1 MPATPEAV
9 AEALGRLPVVIEGA
23 AIASG
28 ECVVPS
34 YAWGPRPT
42 SVVTL
47 AGRGVVGCGEHVGW
61 TAEAHAVFRAVG
73 LPMSRGTIAEFSRA
87 LRETV
92 AAPYDR
98 AALEAAAI
106 DLALRQQ
113 GSSLFTATGAAAR
126 PVRYVASFE
135 RRADAVAHAR
145 ALRTAAP
152 DVDLKVD
159 VDPAWDDD
167 RLRALAAVGGIAVL
181 DFKATGAADD
191 HERAHRWCPEALIED
206 PAPVAA
212 PRSATLRR
220 RLSADAAVLS
230 AAAIDALPEAP
241 AAVNLKP
248 ARMGGVLEL
257 LAAAAR
263 CRALGVAVYVG
274 GMFELGPGRAQLH
287 ALAALLCPDAPNDV
301 APIALDAR
309 PAPRPPRLTVDG
321 ARPGFGAGPS

>member
-9 AEALGRLPVVIEGA
+9 ADALGRLPVVIEGA
-23 AIASG
+23 AVASG
-28 ECVVPS
+28 ERLVPS
-34 YAWGPRPT
+34 YPWGPRPT

-47 AGRGVVGCGEHVGW
+47 AGGGLVGCGEHVGW
-61 TAEAHAVFRAVG
+61 TAEAHAAFRTVA
-73 LPMSRGTIAEFSRA
+73 LPISRGTIAEFSAA

-113 GSSLFTATGAAAR
+113 GLSLFTASGAEAR

-135 RRADAVAHAR
+135 RRPDAVAHAR
-145 ALRTAAP
+145 ALRAAAP
-152 DVDLKVD
+152 DVALKVD
-159 VDPAWDDD
+159 VDPVWDDAQ
-167 RLRALAAVGGIAVL
+167 LHALAAVGGIAVL

-191 HERAHRWCPEALIED
+191 HERAHRCCPEALIED
-206 PAPVAA
+206 PTPAGT

-230 AAAIDALPEAP
+230 AAAVDALPEAP

-263 CRALGVAVYVG
+263 CRALGIAVYVG
-274 GMFELGPGRAQLH
+274 GMFELGAGRTQLH

-301 APIALDAR
+301 APIALDPR
-309 PAPRPPRLTVDG
+309 PAPRPPRLVVDG
-321 ARPGFGAGPS
+321 ACPGFGAGS